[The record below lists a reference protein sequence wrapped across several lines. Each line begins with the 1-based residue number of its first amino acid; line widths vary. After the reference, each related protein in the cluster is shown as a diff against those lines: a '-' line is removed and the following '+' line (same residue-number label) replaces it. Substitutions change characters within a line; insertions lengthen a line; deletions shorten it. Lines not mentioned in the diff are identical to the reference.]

1 MKFPDLSR
9 GLGRIV
15 WLANLL
21 FALGLL
27 AALWMS
33 HAQQLEHA
41 HERADSTAVAL
52 GGTVGGV
59 IDQIDLLLDA
69 AVDELEQELGEK
81 SGQVE
86 RGRINA
92 TIERLLRDVPGLDA
106 VRFSDAAGRVREGD
120 GLPRG
125 TPATSIADREYFQQL
140 REHNDTA
147 LVTSRPLPGRSAGRQ
162 VLVFAHSYRD
172 ATGRFAGV
180 VYASI
185 ELSRFSTLFGGL
197 QLGPNSTISLVSDG
211 DFLMLARYPA
221 EPVASVIGQSLPR
234 GGLVELMKGGQSA
247 VTMTFESR
255 FDNIERLFALRKLP
269 SHPYWIAVGL
279 STHDELRPWRQQL
292 ALAALVMALFAGATG
307 IAGWQLGRGSREQ
320 LRTLAILHS
329 TLEATDNGILVL
341 DQQRRMLHANQRFAK
356 LWNLPEAM
364 IVPGASDQTLLER
377 VLEQLSDPAQFLQ
390 DVEAAYA
397 DPRGY
402 ARVTALRFKDGR
414 VLERTA
420 HPMRVGGRAAGLVW
434 SFRDVTE
441 RIQREQELANHRDE
455 LERRVEER
463 THELAIAK
471 ELAESSNRAKSAF
484 LSKMSH
490 ELRTPLNA
498 ILGFVQLLQFYR
510 QMSEE
515 SQRRLATIDRAGRHL
530 LGLIN
535 EVLELSR
542 IEAGRS
548 VLQVESFDLAELVDG
563 VAELIRGRADSKGL
577 AFEVERAAGL
587 PAYVSGDGARLRQV
601 LINLLGNA
609 VKYTLQG
616 RVELRV
622 RVGMGDEIVF
632 EIADTGPGIAAED
645 QEKIFQAFFQT
656 DGAMAKGEGTGLGLT
671 ISQEYAR
678 LMGGA
683 LALFSE
689 PPDGCVF
696 TLRVPLPVV
705 RSGAAPR
712 VARPGRVRALA
723 PGQVK
728 PRVLVVDDRSDNR
741 ELVQQMLERVGIETR
756 TANDGQQAVR
766 MFQAWQP
773 ALICMDIRMPVMDGY
788 AATRAIR
795 ALPGGREVR
804 IAALTASAFEEDR
817 QAILDAGCDE
827 MLRKPL
833 QDEQLFALM
842 TRLLGLLWLRT
853 EEDPLPLPP

>member
-21 FALGLL
+21 FALGLI
-27 AALWMS
+27 AALWIS
-33 HAQQLEHA
+33 HAQHLQHA
-41 HERADSTAVAL
+41 RERAENTAVAL

-59 IDQIDLLLDA
+59 IDRIDLLLDA
-69 AVDELEQELGEK
+69 AADELEQELAETPGRV
-81 SGQVE
+81 Q

-106 VRFSDAAGRVREGD
+106 VRFSDAEGRVREGD

-125 TPATSIADREYFQQL
+125 APATSVAEREYFQRL
-140 REHNDTA
+140 RERNDTA
-147 LVTSRPLPGRSAGRQ
+147 LVGSQPLPGRADGRP
-162 VLVFAHSYRD
+162 VLVFGHSYRD
-172 ATGRFAGV
+172 AAGRFAGV

-185 ELSRFSTLFGGL
+185 ELSRFSSLFSGL
-197 QLGPNSTISLVSDG
+197 QLGPRATVSLISDG
-211 DFLMLARYPA
+211 DFLMLARHPETLDA
-221 EPVASVIGQSLPR
+221 EMIGRRLPNDR
-234 GGLVELMKGGQSA
+234 LVELMKEGQST
-247 VTMTFESR
+247 VTLTFDSHA
-255 FDNIERLFALRKLP
+255 DGVERLYTGLKLP
-269 SHPYWIAVGL
+269 SRPYWINVGL
-279 STHDELRPWRQQL
+279 STQDELQPWRQQL
-292 ALAALVMALFAGATG
+292 VLAAFVMALFAGVTG
-307 IAGWQLGRGSREQ
+307 IAGWQLARGSREQ
-320 LRTLAILHS
+320 SRTLATLRS

-341 DQQRRMLHANQRFAK
+341 DQQRRLLHANQRFAT

-364 IVPGASDQTLLER
+364 IVPGASDQALIER
-377 VLEQLSDPAQFLQ
+377 ALQQLSDPARFLQ
-390 DVEAAYA
+390 DLEVAYA
-397 DPRGY
+397 DPRSY
-402 ARVTALRFKDGR
+402 AVISTLNFRDGR
-414 VLERTA
+414 VLERVA
-420 HPMRVGGRAAGLVW
+420 HAMRVDGHAVGLVW

-441 RIQREQELANHRDE
+441 RVQREQDLAGHRDE
-455 LERRVEER
+455 LERRVAAR

-471 ELAESSNRAKSAF
+471 DLAESSNRAKSAF
-484 LSKMSH
+484 LAKMSH

-498 ILGFVQLLQFYR
+498 ILGFVQLMQFDR

-548 VLQVESFDLAELVDG
+548 VLQIESFDLAELVEE
-563 VAELIRGRADSKGL
+563 VAELIRGRADSKRL
-577 AFEVERAAGL
+577 AFEVERAVGL
-587 PAYVSGDGARLRQV
+587 PVYVSGDGARLRQV

-609 VKYTLQG
+609 VKYTPQG

-622 RVGMGDEIVF
+622 RLGLSDEIVF
-632 EIADTGPGIAAED
+632 EIADTGPGISAED

-656 DGAMAKGEGTGLGLT
+656 DAALAKGEGTGLGLT

-678 LMGGA
+678 LMGGS
-683 LALFSE
+683 LSLFSE

-696 TLRVPLPVV
+696 TLKVPLPVV
-705 RSGAAPR
+705 RTGSAPPA
-712 VARPGRVRALA
+712 ARPGRVQALA
-723 PGQVK
+723 PGQAR
-728 PRVLVVDDRSDNR
+728 PRVLVVDDRPDNR
-741 ELVQQMLERVGIETR
+741 ELVRQMLERVGIEAR
-756 TANDGQQAVR
+756 TAVDGQQAVR

-788 AATRAIR
+788 EATRAIR

-842 TRLLGLLWLRT
+842 TRLLGLRWLRT
-853 EEDPLPLPP
+853 EEDPLPSPP